1 MVAFINEENG
11 KLVKGYCEGYTS
23 LANPSKALVFKNIN
37 SAKEYKTEIENAMG
51 VKLTIYSL

>member
-23 LANPSKALVFKNIN
+23 LANPSKALVFQK
-37 SAKEYKTEIENAMG
+37 Y
-51 VKLTIYSL
+51 